1 MEEFHQSV
9 KATLYERA
17 KKPFT
22 GTFILAWIACNWKL
36 LVAILFI
43 SEAYLDGIT
52 RIDYIDDLDLLK
64 STNLVWEPLG
74 ITIVALV
81 FFGILNILAALLVVQ
96 FKNFQFTYIDKRTKV
111 DAANYGKLL
120 DQLKNIKDKWA
131 KEIESINKS
140 RADLTSSNNNYIS
153 KNNKLVGEANFLRKD
168 LKEYE
173 QKSQTYGEAL
183 KKASELLDSYKMY
196 NVNIKKNRSL
206 NKTMNTVTRHKA
218 LEEIVMDINKRH
230 DDIIG

>member
-120 DQLKNIKDKWA
+120 DQLTK
-131 KEIESINKS
+131 
-140 RADLTSSNNNYIS
+140 
-153 KNNKLVGEANFLRKD
+153 V
-168 LKEYE
+168 
-173 QKSQTYGEAL
+173 
-183 KKASELLDSYKMY
+183 EL
-196 NVNIKKNRSL
+196 I
-206 NKTMNTVTRHKA
+206 
-218 LEEIVMDINKRH
+218 
-230 DDIIG
+230 